1 MTRLNQILRANQ
13 QEMGMQTYQ
22 MLGAQQADV
31 SKMQP
36 GQFTR
41 WNNQQGARQIGL
53 LCPPLKA
60 CEPEPMTPPVQQIPG
75 AQQSQIPGT

>member
-22 MLGAQQADV
+22 MLGAQQTDV

-36 GQFTR
+36 GQLTR
-41 WNNQQGARQIGL
+41 WNNQQGARQTSL
-53 LCPPLKA
+53 LYTPFKA
-60 CEPEPMTPPVQQIPG
+60 CEL
-75 AQQSQIPGT
+75 SQ